1 VDLRR
6 EDDGTAFALDY
17 LKGQK
22 VLSVSAIADNAGWK
36 KSLNHFE
43 YDVVKTIERRDHHQ
57 WKETELRNAAQ
68 NAKAAGATMAITTEK
83 DAVKM
88 KAEWFQPLALFSLR
102 IELSLENEHGF
113 WREVS
118 KKLGER
124 S

>member
-1 VDLRR
+1 
-6 EDDGTAFALDY
+6 
-17 LKGQK
+17 
-22 VLSVSAIADNAGWK
+22 
-36 KSLNHFE
+36 
-43 YDVVKTIERRDHHQ
+43 
-57 WKETELRNAAQ
+57 
-68 NAKAAGATMAITTEK
+68 MAITTEK